1 VHGCQTQLSEVL
13 RKRIA
18 VECKGS
24 LCVRRNGQTFKPR
37 VFTQITRIGPAH
49 NLGVYV
55 NSVDTVERALGER
68 SFLCKDGD
76 VFRPAFEVSAG
87 EYDEPRFLEFRT
99 NVLKCMPVMPVLSSQ
114 QVVDSYRGPK
124 RRVYQQALLS
134 LEQEPLSQRDSH
146 LTAFVKFEKQDV
158 GKAPRIINPRSPRY
172 NLVLGKYLKH
182 AEHRFFR
189 AINRAFGSRTDAT
202 VIKGYNADDSARIL
216 HQKWC
221 VFDDPVAIGL
231 DASKFD
237 MHVSKAALNYEH
249 SFYHLLFPG
258 SSQLRWLL
266 KQQLVN
272 KGVAWARD
280 GTVKFKLD
288 GTRCSGDL
296 NTSLGNCIIMCALIY
311 AYSRWRGI
319 DVELANNGDDCVV
332 FMEREHALSFRV
344 GLSEW
349 FKRKGFAMTVEDTV
363 DEFERV
369 EFCQSRPVQLS
380 TGWRM
385 VRNLLACLQK
395 DPMCLLDIPNDKVLR
410 KWYAAIGTCGD
421 RLTRGVPVLNE
432 FYQLFLREG
441 TSCSDGM
448 LQEVFRNRSQL
459 ILGLGLAS
467 GVVDAQSRV
476 SFYYAFGV
484 TPDEQVRIE
493 QHFKTASIENL
504 VNNVIDRGHLEINP
518 GFNVV
523 TESN

>member
-1 VHGCQTQLSEVL
+1 M
-13 RKRIA
+13 
-18 VECKGS
+18 
-24 LCVRRNGQTFKPR
+24 VRFN
-37 VFTQITRIGPAH
+37 
-49 NLGVYV
+49 
-55 NSVDTVERALGER
+55 
-68 SFLCKDGD
+68 
-76 VFRPAFEVSAG
+76 
-87 EYDEPRFLEFRT
+87 
-99 NVLKCMPVMPVLSSQ
+99 
-114 QVVDSYRGPK
+114 
-124 RRVYQQALLS
+124 
-134 LEQEPLSQRDSH
+134 
-146 LTAFVKFEKQDV
+146 
-158 GKAPRIINPRSPRY
+158 
-172 NLVLGKYLKH
+172 
-182 AEHRFFR
+182 
-189 AINRAFGSRTDAT
+189 
-202 VIKGYNADDSARIL
+202 
-216 HQKWC
+216 
-221 VFDDPVAIGL
+221 DPVAIGL

-237 MHVSKAALNYEH
+237 MHVSKAALKYEH
-249 SFYHLLFPG
+249 SFYELLFPG

-280 GTVKFKLD
+280 GSVKFKLD

-296 NTSLGNCIIMCALIY
+296 NTSLGNCIIMCALVY

-332 FMEREHALSFRV
+332 FMEREHALSFRI

-395 DPMCLLDIPNDKVLR
+395 DPMCLLDIPSDKVLR

-421 RLTRGVPVLNE
+421 RLTKGVPILNE

-441 TSCSDGM
+441 TSCSSGM

-459 ILGLGLAS
+459 LLGIGLAS
-467 GVVDAQSRV
+467 GEIDARSRV

-484 TPDEQVRIE
+484 TPDEQIRIE
-493 QHFKTASIENL
+493 QYFRNATIENL
-504 VNNVIDRGHLEINP
+504 VNNVIDRVQLEINP

-523 TESN
+523 TESK